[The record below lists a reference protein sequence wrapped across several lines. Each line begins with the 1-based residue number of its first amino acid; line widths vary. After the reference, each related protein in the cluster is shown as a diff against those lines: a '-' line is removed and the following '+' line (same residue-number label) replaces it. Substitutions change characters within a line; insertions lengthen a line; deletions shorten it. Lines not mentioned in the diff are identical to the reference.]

1 MFGQKKTPFV
11 NYALVFAFGA
21 VAGAAT
27 ALLYAPMTGRKMQR
41 KVVNITDKVFDKVDD
56 LKTAVRRA
64 TA

>member
-11 NYALVFAFGA
+11 NYALVFALGA